1 MDLKILSAKIKN
13 IFDNNKIPC
22 LSVIITNKDK
32 NIFEQ
37 YHGHTNLKKMTSFNE
52 NSIVR
57 IASMTKPIT
66 SLCIFQLIEKN
77 LISLETNLEDID
89 RRFADVKII
98 EIVDNNVQYIKPK
111 SKIKIKHLLTHTSG
125 YGYQFLNSEIKYLVD
140 NQLLQDLK
148 DDGGDFLDAPILFEP
163 GTRWNYGIGI
173 DLLGHVIEKLSNK
186 KLNDYMKENLFNK
199 LGMHNT
205 TFHLD
210 DTKFK
215 DLAYVYN
222 YTQDQIKIDQERADE
237 QENKI
242 NKTFHAGGGG
252 LLSTTQDY
260 AKFMRLFLKEQN
272 EIISQESINLMKR
285 NQIGSLEVKRM
296 PSVDAELSASL
307 DYDDN
312 IEKKFGYGFMINN
325 QKTNEGRPKGS
336 IFWTGIFNSF
346 FWIDFENKIG
356 CAIFM
361 QMLPYLNEISLK
373 TYNQIETAIYQN
385 IDTKK

>member
-1 MDLKILSAKIKN
+1 MDFKILSAKIKN

-37 YHGHTNLKKMTSFNE
+37 YHGHTHLKKMTSFNQ
-52 NSIVR
+52 NSVVR

-98 EIVDNNVQYIKPK
+98 EIIDNNVQYIKPK

-140 NQLLQDLK
+140 NKLLQDLK

-173 DLLGHVIEKLSNK
+173 DLLGHVIEKLSNQ
-186 KLNDYMKENLFNK
+186 KLNDYMKENLFDK
-199 LGMHNT
+199 IGMNNT
-205 TFHLD
+205 TFHLEEN
-210 DTKFK
+210 KFEN
-215 DLAYVYN
+215 LAYVYD
-222 YTQDQIKIDQERADE
+222 YL
-237 QENKI
+237 ENKLML
-242 NKTFHAGGGG
+242 NKDITFHQEQKNNRLFHAGGGG
-252 LLSTTQDY
+252 LFSNAQDY
-260 AKFMRLFLKEQN
+260 AKFMRIFLSEKN
-272 EIISQESINLMKR
+272 DILSQESINMMKS
-285 NQIGSLEVKRM
+285 NQIGDLEVKRM
-296 PSVDAELSASL
+296 PSVDQEFSASL

-325 QKTNEGRPKGS
+325 NKTLEGRPIGS

-361 QMLPYLNEISLK
+361 QMLPYLNEVSLRA
-373 TYNQIETAIYQN
+373 YSEIEKNIYENIQN
-385 IDTKK
+385 

>member
-1 MDLKILSAKIKN
+1 MDLKILSTKIKN

-37 YHGHTNLKKMTSFNE
+37 YHGHTHLKKMTSFNE

-89 RRFADVKII
+89 KRFADVKII
-98 EIVDNNVQYIKPK
+98 EIVDNNVQYKKPK

-140 NQLLQDLK
+140 NELLQDLK
-148 DDGGDFLDAPILFEP
+148 NDGGDFLDAPILFEP

-173 DLLGHVIEKLSNK
+173 DLLGHVVEKLSNQ
-186 KLNDYMKENLFNK
+186 KLNDYMKENLFDK
-199 LGMHNT
+199 IGMNNT
-205 TFHLD
+205 TFHLEEN
-210 DTKFK
+210 KFEN
-215 DLAYVYN
+215 LAYVYD
-222 YTQDQIKIDQERADE
+222 YIDNKLMLNKDITFYQEE
-237 QENKI
+237 KI
-242 NKTFHAGGGG
+242 NRLFHAGGGG
-252 LLSTTQDY
+252 LFSNAQDY
-260 AKFMRLFLKEQN
+260 AKFMRIFLSEKN
-272 EIISQESINLMKR
+272 DILSQESINMMKT
-285 NQIGSLEVKRM
+285 NQIGDLEVKRM
-296 PSVDAELSASL
+296 PSVDQELSASL

-325 QKTNEGRPKGS
+325 NKTLEGRPIGS

-346 FWIDFENKIG
+346 FWVDFENKIG

-361 QMLPYLNEISLK
+361 QMLPYMNEVSLRAYNEIEKS
-373 TYNQIETAIYQN
+373 IYEN
-385 IDTKK
+385 I

>member
-1 MDLKILSAKIKN
+1 MNSKILSEKIQN
-13 IFDNNKIPC
+13 IFEKYKIPS
-22 LSVIITNKDK
+22 LSVIITNKDQNLYENYLGFK
-32 NIFEQ
+32 NSKNKTPFDE
-37 YHGHTNLKKMTSFNE
+37 L
-52 NSIVR
+52 SIVR

-66 SLCIFQLIEKN
+66 SLCIFQLIEQN
-77 LISLETNLEDID
+77 LISLETNLQDID
-89 RRFADVKII
+89 KRFSDVKII
-98 EIVDNNVQYIKPK
+98 KKTDNKINYIKPK
-111 SKIKIKHLLTHTSG
+111 SNIKIKHLLNHTSG
-125 YGYQFLNSEIKYLVD
+125 YGYQFLNPEIKYLVD
-140 NQLLQDLK
+140 NKLLQDLK
-148 DDGGDFLDAPILFEP
+148 DDGADFLDAPILFEP
-163 GTRWNYGIGI
+163 GERWNYGIGI
-173 DLLGHVIEKLSNK
+173 DILGYIIEKISNK
-186 KLNDYMKENLFNK
+186 KLNEYMKENLFNK

-210 DTKFK
+210 NTKFK

-260 AKFMRLFLKEQN
+260 AKFMRLFLKEHN
-272 EIISQESINLMKR
+272 EIISQESINLIQR

-373 TYNQIETAIYQN
+373 TYNEIETAIYQN

>member
-1 MDLKILSAKIKN
+1 MDFTILSTKIKN

-37 YHGHTNLKKMTSFNE
+37 YHGHTHLKKMTSFNE

-125 YGYQFLNSEIKYLVD
+125 YGYQFLNPEIKYLVD
-140 NQLLQDLK
+140 NKLLQDLK
-148 DDGGDFLDAPILFEP
+148 DDGADFLDAPILFEP
-163 GTRWNYGIGI
+163 GEKWNYGIGI
-173 DLLGHVIEKLSNK
+173 DILGYIIEKISNK
-186 KLNDYMKENLFNK
+186 KLNEYMKENLFNK
-199 LGMHNT
+199 LGMNNT

-222 YTQDQIKIDQERADE
+222 YSQDQIKIDKERADE

-242 NKTFHAGGGG
+242 NKTFNAGGGG
-252 LLSTTQDY
+252 LLSTTRDY

-325 QKTNEGRPKGS
+325 QKTNEGRPQGS

-346 FWIDFENKIG
+346 FWIDFQNKIG

-361 QMLPYLNEISLK
+361 QMLPYLNEISLR
-373 TYNQIETAIYQN
+373 TYNEIETAIYQN
-385 IDTKK
+385 NDT

>member
-1 MDLKILSAKIKN
+1 MDFTILSTKIKN

-37 YHGHTNLKKMTSFNE
+37 YHGHTHLKKMTSFNE

-98 EIVDNNVQYIKPK
+98 EIVDNNVQYKKPK

-173 DLLGHVIEKLSNK
+173 DLLGHVIEKLSNQ
-186 KLNDYMKENLFNK
+186 KLNDYMKENLFDK
-199 LGMHNT
+199 IGMKNT
-205 TFHLD
+205 TFHLEEN
-210 DTKFK
+210 KFEN
-215 DLAYVYN
+215 LAYVYD
-222 YTQDQIKIDQERADE
+222 YIDNKLMLNKDITFYQEE
-237 QENKI
+237 KI
-242 NKTFHAGGGG
+242 NRLFHAGGGG
-252 LLSTTQDY
+252 LFSNAQDY
-260 AKFMRLFLKEQN
+260 AKFMRIFLSEKN
-272 EIISQESINLMKR
+272 DILSQESINMMKT
-285 NQIGSLEVKRM
+285 NQIGDLEVKRM
-296 PSVDAELSASL
+296 PSVDQEFSASL

-312 IEKKFGYGFMINN
+312 IEKKFGYGFMINKN
-325 QKTNEGRPKGS
+325 KTLEGRPIGS

-361 QMLPYLNEISLK
+361 QMLPYMNEVSLRA
-373 TYNQIETAIYQN
+373 YSEIEKSIYEN
-385 IDTKK
+385 IQK

>member
-37 YHGHTNLKKMTSFNE
+37 YHGHTHLKKMTSFNE

-125 YGYQFLNSEIKYLVD
+125 YGYQFLNPEIKYLVD
-140 NQLLQDLK
+140 NKLLQDLK
-148 DDGGDFLDAPILFEP
+148 DDGADFLDAPILFEP
-163 GTRWNYGIGI
+163 GERWNYGIGI
-173 DLLGHVIEKLSNK
+173 DILGYIIEKISNK
-186 KLNDYMKENLFNK
+186 KLNEYMKENLFNK
-199 LGMHNT
+199 LGMNNT